1 MNDLFSD
8 REGSTTQEGPNQ
20 TDNNLM
26 GTDRYGW
33 ASLGTLRAGDRLVFS
48 NEFLTDFMS
57 NMQQKTKY
65 WVGLKG
71 NDWTNGSLSNGGH
84 DFIGT
89 GMRFTNT
96 KDWKHSINTFPS
108 SLSVEADSHNQW
120 TNPVKNHLGA
130 FIELSADGT
139 TVRSGYYKLHRLEH
153 DTDQE
158 WAERIAN
165 NPLNEATTTYNDW
178 HSDFKVA
185 TSNISPAITE
195 VDIMFFGSNDFDGI
209 SVYDLSEVNFTKLVY
224 KKMLF
229 LDTDKDGISNH
240 LDLDSDNDGCPDVR
254 EAGFTDNNFDGILDG
269 SGIDADGKVT
279 GDDGYTTPKNT
290 ENTTP
295 ADYINDLENEC
306 IPTTITFNDI
316 HTVAYAPDNIE
327 LAATTTPNTN
337 PITGNPFT
345 INYTIQN
352 PTTDTSLNGDKI
364 TVGAV
369 GVSTV
374 TATIAA
380 SGYFLEVAKNAKL
393 YIDNDNDNDKVGD
406 FIDVDDDN
414 DGILDSEECNC
425 TPENII
431 SQKGFTLLGPDD
443 NQTGAN
449 LFDERKF
456 GWASSGG
463 KLSAGKRLVF
473 NTEFLTELKDA
484 MPQKSRIY
492 MGLKASDWSNENKPQ
507 ETSKNGF
514 AGDMYIFIRKN
525 ERNEIFLKVYK
536 HNPGNPSVRYQTS
549 TIPDHKD
556 LTNDNLFIEVSTD
569 GNSIR
574 MGVSQESDDDAA
586 ETTYEDWTPSRKIES
601 TITGLGTSALDIVFY
616 GDDYAISGNIKS
628 LDSGKVNWLSLT
640 HTLFLDT
647 DKDGIPN
654 HFDLDSDGDG
664 CFDVYEA
671 GFTDAEFDG
680 ILDGTVDP
688 TNGKVN
694 GVDGYTTP
702 KNTDNTTPADY
713 INDGI
718 YDCMPTINFNDIYKL
733 EYADDFTLQATT
745 NSGGTITYTL
755 ETNTTG
761 TSLSGDTVTV
771 GSEDTLIVTATVS
784 QSGSYAEASKEIT
797 LHVQK
802 DTDGDKIADADDED
816 DDNDGILDTVECNCI
831 FNKATGTVTGS
842 GSGYTL
848 KGPAANQTTPDELY
862 NVNSHGWM
870 SLNEKLAP
878 GGRLILNAA
887 FFEEL
892 SANMGE
898 QAYVY
903 IGIRGN
909 GWNDFIDQP
918 SSYSGFKNRTFIE
931 IWKSTNTNRLYFRL
945 QADNA
950 ATSRESL
957 WMWQSPEA
965 FIELSNDGKHIR
977 LGLTS
982 NGPDDVTTTTYD
994 EWDADRKIQG
1004 TTSDWRYR
1012 VKDPIDI
1019 MFLGKNKSTD
1029 VGSIDWSTIQIN
1041 GAETPDTDSDGIFNH
1056 LDLDSDG

>member
-1 MNDLFSD
+1 
-8 REGSTTQEGPNQ
+8 
-20 TDNNLM
+20 
-26 GTDRYGW
+26 
-33 ASLGTLRAGDRLVFS
+33 
-48 NEFLTDFMS
+48 MS

-647 DKDGIPN
+647 DKDGI
-654 HFDLDSDGDG
+654 S
-664 CFDVYEA
+664 
-671 GFTDAEFDG
+671 
-680 ILDGTVDP
+680 
-688 TNGKVN
+688 
-694 GVDGYTTP
+694 
-702 KNTDNTTPADY
+702 
-713 INDGI
+713 
-718 YDCMPTINFNDIYKL
+718 
-733 EYADDFTLQATT
+733 
-745 NSGGTITYTL
+745 
-755 ETNTTG
+755 
-761 TSLSGDTVTV
+761 
-771 GSEDTLIVTATVS
+771 
-784 QSGSYAEASKEIT
+784 
-797 LHVQK
+797 
-802 DTDGDKIADADDED
+802 
-816 DDNDGILDTVECNCI
+816 
-831 FNKATGTVTGS
+831 
-842 GSGYTL
+842 
-848 KGPAANQTTPDELY
+848 
-862 NVNSHGWM
+862 
-870 SLNEKLAP
+870 
-878 GGRLILNAA
+878 
-887 FFEEL
+887 
-892 SANMGE
+892 
-898 QAYVY
+898 
-903 IGIRGN
+903 
-909 GWNDFIDQP
+909 
-918 SSYSGFKNRTFIE
+918 
-931 IWKSTNTNRLYFRL
+931 
-945 QADNA
+945 
-950 ATSRESL
+950 
-957 WMWQSPEA
+957 
-965 FIELSNDGKHIR
+965 
-977 LGLTS
+977 
-982 NGPDDVTTTTYD
+982 
-994 EWDADRKIQG
+994 
-1004 TTSDWRYR
+1004 
-1012 VKDPIDI
+1012 
-1019 MFLGKNKSTD
+1019 
-1029 VGSIDWSTIQIN
+1029 
-1041 GAETPDTDSDGIFNH
+1041 
-1056 LDLDSDG
+1056 